1 MLASHAM
8 LELGVPLARVIKRIR
23 QVRSER
29 YALMRGFFRGA
40 TDEGAEI
47 EEQAQ
52 PRLSSVVIDDGAYA
66 QGRLLG
72 ELGLEVLGV
81 EVNAIRRH
89 GIRGMRPLK
98 ETRVAPGDVLVLLG
112 TPESLAQAEIRL
124 MKG

>member
-1 MLASHAM
+1 M
-8 LELGVPLARVIKRIR
+8 VI
-23 QVRSER
+23 
-29 YALMRGFFRGA
+29 
-40 TDEGAEI
+40 DEGA
-47 EEQAQ
+47 
-52 PRLSSVVIDDGAYA
+52 YA
-66 QGRLLG
+66 RGRLLG
-72 ELGLEVLGV
+72 ELGLETLGV